1 LAEREDFSGWRF
13 LVAALLGMTG
23 GLGMRPCG
31 GGSSKRLV
39 VAHRQECLCYW
50 QIRPLPKGW
59 VGVRGWLNAKIL
71 VGGGSSSLRSS
82 E

>member
-23 GLGMRPCG
+23 GLGMRPRG

-39 VAHRQECLCYW
+39 VGLFGFA
-50 QIRPLPKGW
+50 
-59 VGVRGWLNAKIL
+59 RGIGSAGTLACVL
-71 VGGGSSSLRSS
+71 VL
-82 E
+82 